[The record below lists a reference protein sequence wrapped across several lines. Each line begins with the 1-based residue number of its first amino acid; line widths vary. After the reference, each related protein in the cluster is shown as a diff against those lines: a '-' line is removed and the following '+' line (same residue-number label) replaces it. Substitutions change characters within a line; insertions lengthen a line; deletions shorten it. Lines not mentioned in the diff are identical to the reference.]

1 MAQVVQVETDGVRF
15 VNDTMGLSAGDE
27 LLAQIG
33 RRLSA
38 VAGKNRECFRLGG
51 DDFVILS
58 VKASE
63 ELGEFARRVVDAFD
77 EVFDIEGFRVPVQ
90 VRVGAA
96 LLGASDTSGTE
107 VLARCDLALERAKAD
122 ASGAAVVFSGELAD
136 AACQRMMME
145 QELQLAIERNEFFLM
160 FQPIVDMAT
169 GATRGFEALAR
180 WQHPERGVVPP
191 AEFIPMAEQS
201 GLICRIGEFVLR
213 QACAEAVK
221 WPDRI
226 KISVNVSAAQFRDRG
241 FHLQVMDALE
251 QSGLAGSRLILE
263 ITESLLIENLDL
275 VQHTFDRLREK
286 GVRFALDDFGTG
298 FSSINHL
305 RSLRLDSLK
314 LDKSFADRIVSD
326 ERELDVVRS
335 IIDLSKAFDLKT
347 TIEGVESVEQL
358 EMMRNQ
364 GIHNAQGFY
373 FARPMSAEDA
383 AAMLAAEPKRQRL
396 QVVS

>member
-1 MAQVVQVETDGVRF
+1 M
-15 VNDTMGLSAGDE
+15 
-27 LLAQIG
+27 
-33 RRLSA
+33 
-38 VAGKNRECFRLGG
+38 
-51 DDFVILS
+51 
-58 VKASE
+58 
-63 ELGEFARRVVDAFD
+63 
-77 EVFDIEGFRVPVQ
+77 PVH
-90 VRVGAA
+90 VHVGAA
-96 LLGASDTSGTE
+96 LLGPSDTSGTE
-107 VLARCDLALERAKAD
+107 VLARCDLALEQAKAS
-122 ASGAAVVFSGELAD
+122 AGGGAVVFSGELAD

-169 GATRGFEALAR
+169 GTARGFEALVR
-180 WQHPERGVVPP
+180 WQHPHRGVIPP
-191 AEFIPMAEQS
+191 AEFIPLAEKS
-201 GLICRIGEFVLR
+201 GQICRIGEFVLR
-213 QACAEAVK
+213 QSCAEAAK
-221 WPDRI
+221 WPDDI
-226 KISVNVSAAQFRDRG
+226 KLSVNVSPAQFKDRG

-251 QSGLAGSRLILE
+251 QSGLAGNRLILE

-275 VQHTFDRLREK
+275 VQHIFDRLREK
-286 GVRFALDDFGTG
+286 GVCFALDDFGTG

-305 RSLRLDSLK
+305 RSLKLDSLK

-335 IIDLSKAFDLKT
+335 IIDLSKAFDLRT

-396 QVVS
+396 QIVS